1 MDDELLMQSLNI
13 RYVKL
18 EFVLRIQEDTKLPVS
33 KVSAIR
39 GGLGE
44 MLLEQN
50 CVRDR
55 QCDNCDFESECIV
68 RRTMYSKY
76 KIQPAFATGKD
87 SIGYILECEN
97 YEEDFP
103 AGSAL
108 IFYLILFGRTIVYL
122 NQYLMAVAALGQHGL
137 GKYQARFTVD
147 QVINEWKQPLVD
159 GMNVYKSNYRITTLA
174 DYVRF
179 RTKELN
185 GSSYTVLLK
194 SPATIKFRGEEM
206 RELYPLPILESAA
219 RKVYMLDCYEGLEIP
234 QADISEEGLPL
245 MTEHDETRVQT
256 RRYSSTAD
264 TKMVFT
270 GIKGSMRLENVSF
283 KYLAL
288 LVSAEITHVGKNTSF
303 GFGRVKVKEL

>member
-103 AGSAL
+103 SGSAL
-108 IFYLILFGRTIVYL
+108 IFYLILF
-122 NQYLMAVAALGQHGL
+122 
-137 GKYQARFTVD
+137 
-147 QVINEWKQPLVD
+147 P
-159 GMNVYKSNYRITTLA
+159 
-174 DYVRF
+174 
-179 RTKELN
+179 
-185 GSSYTVLLK
+185 
-194 SPATIKFRGEEM
+194 
-206 RELYPLPILESAA
+206 ES
-219 RKVYMLDCYEGLEIP
+219 
-234 QADISEEGLPL
+234 
-245 MTEHDETRVQT
+245 
-256 RRYSSTAD
+256 
-264 TKMVFT
+264 
-270 GIKGSMRLENVSF
+270 
-283 KYLAL
+283 
-288 LVSAEITHVGKNTSF
+288 
-303 GFGRVKVKEL
+303 VKLTD